1 MGYYVEEWEVIIG
14 QRRSTGRHYL
24 DFYNK
29 QLRVICYA
37 TGEIS

>member
-1 MGYYVEEWEVIIG
+1 MGYYVEEWEVIVG

-24 DFYNK
+24 DFYK